1 MFNIS
6 FVHILIFILIGLL
19 IFLLY
24 LPELRESPRGS
35 DDFTLRLFLPLLGSS
50 FRFIHND
57 ILFLLLSI
65 FIPATLLL
73 VLLVLLLILLLLLLL
88 LILFVLPLPP
98 AALLLVVLGLLM
110 RRLELLHVVARLT
123 QVGSPVAT
131 HIVVALSEPVIRK
144 EPVLTALAAIG
155 VSSWCLLRLLHHVDS
170 KFLSDLVELLL
181 CLQSGL
187 FSNQLLLILTLFF
200 EQLPLQPHSLMLLLQ

>member
-24 LPELRESPRGS
+24 LPELCESPRGS
-35 DDFTLRLFLPLLGSS
+35 DDFPLRLILPLLGSS

-73 VLLVLLLILLLLLLL
+73 VLLVLLLILLLLLVLF
-88 LILFVLPLPP
+88 ILFVLPLPP
-98 AALLLVVLGLLM
+98 AALLLVVLCLLV
-110 RRLELLHVVARLT
+110 RRLELFHVVARLT
-123 QVGSPVAT
+123 QVGSPLAT
-131 HIVVALSEPVIRK
+131 HILTLSESIICK

-155 VSSWCLLRLLHHVDS
+155 VSSWGLLRLLHHVDS
-170 KFLSDLVELLL
+170 EFLGDLVKLLL
-181 CLQSGL
+181 CLESGL
-187 FSNQLLLILTLFF
+187 FSNQLLLVLTLFL
-200 EQLPLQPHSLMLLLQ
+200 EQLPLQPHSLMLLL